1 MRSFARQP
9 GFTECAQTGVRGG
22 RCRASIYPMTTLAL
36 PPWAADLVVQYESQA
51 ASQFILH
58 GNVQDRFV
66 LPLASGPELGSLSE
80 FLLKALMPR
89 FDVVLSYD
97 LGNGIRVDKGG
108 EHFSQ
113 WPALKENADL
123 PRTPRA
129 AIETLTRYFRYS
141 ANLARLGKPALHVG
155 CLIHS
160 AQLVAPADPGSSNY
174 DLNALALLMRDWGT
188 EELLAQYPLV
198 TILVADTLN
207 DLHPLLVTN
216 PRAATVKVP
225 LPRPEDLE
233 QAFGLLA
240 PRYSSAIIEFKAD
253 LGNLA
258 AQMTGV
264 TLQAAE
270 NLLKVKEYK
279 KAALR
284 SDDLIGLKKTIVE
297 KECQDLIEF
306 IESKRTLDDIHGQTA
321 VKEWLRQDIALW
333 KKSDRE
339 ALPMGYLFCGPVG
352 TGKTFLVES
361 IAGEAGIPVVKI
373 RNFRDKWVGSTEGN
387 LEKIFR
393 LLHALDRCFVF
404 IDEADQA
411 LGKRESGT
419 SDSGLSGR
427 IYAMI
432 AKEMSDPDNRGR
444 ILWVLASSRPD
455 LIEVDLKRPGR
466 IDVKIPIFPTA
477 TAKESFD
484 LLRALCGRRK
494 VVLEPGDF
502 GALEPKLPMLM
513 TPGAAEALAM
523 KIYRATKT
531 RGLAA
536 RPAVEQALS
545 DYQPPIAREIL
556 EFQIGL
562 AVNEASEWEFVPE
575 AFRDRRTK

>member
-1 MRSFARQP
+1 MATP
-9 GFTECAQTGVRGG
+9 
-22 RCRASIYPMTTLAL
+22 AL
-36 PPWAADLVVQYESQA
+36 PAWAADLVAQYESQA
-51 ASQFILH
+51 ASQFILY
-58 GNVQDRFV
+58 GNVDDRFV
-66 LPLASGPELGSLSE
+66 LPLPSGTELGSLSE
-80 FLLKALMPR
+80 FLLKVLMPR

-97 LGNGIRVDKGG
+97 LGNGIRIDKGG

-113 WPALKENADL
+113 WPALKEHPEL
-123 PRTPRA
+123 PRGPRA
-129 AIETLTRYFRYS
+129 AIETLTRFFRYA
-141 ANLARLGKPALHVG
+141 ANLARLGKPALHIG
-155 CLIHS
+155 CLVHA
-160 AQLVAPADPGSSNY
+160 AQLVAPADPSATDY

-188 EELLAQYPLV
+188 EELLADFPLV
-198 TILVADTLN
+198 TILMADAIN
-207 DLHPLLVTN
+207 DLHPLIVAN
-216 PRAATVKVP
+216 PRVALVKVP
-225 LPRPEDLE
+225 LPRPQDLE
-233 QAFGLLA
+233 AAFVLLA
-240 PRYSSAIIEFKAD
+240 SKYATALTEFKGA
-253 LGNLA
+253 LGTLA

-270 NLLKVKEYK
+270 NLLKLKEYK

-284 SDDLIGLKKTIVE
+284 ADDLVAVKKSIVE

-306 IESKRTLDDIHGQTA
+306 VEPKRTLDDVHGQTA

-333 KKSDRE
+333 RQGDRE
-339 ALPMGYLFCGPVG
+339 ALPMGYLVCGPVG
-352 TGKTFLVES
+352 TGKTFLVEC
-361 IAGEAGIPVVKI
+361 IAGEAGIPVVNI

-444 ILWVLASSRPD
+444 LLWVLASSRPD

-477 TAKESFD
+477 TTKESFD
-484 LLRALCGRRK
+484 LLRALVKRRG
-494 VVLEPGDF
+494 LTLADTDF
-502 GALEPKLPMLM
+502 PALEAKLPTLL
-513 TPGAAEALAM
+513 TAGAAEALSV
-523 KIYRATKT
+523 KVYRAAKT

-536 RPAVEQALS
+536 PEAVAQALA

-556 EFQIGL
+556 EVQIRL
-562 AVNEASEWEFVPE
+562 AVDEASEWEFVPE
-575 AFRDRRTK
+575 AFRNRRRSSPIAN